1 MQQTQTMPTPTS
13 LATPTAPTPSHARM
27 LGAALVRHL
36 PGAGT
41 PTLLLEHQPHGL
53 FLLWLAYMG
62 LLAFGAQLLWQA
74 GVWHRLMEVDPT
86 RLTLAIVLLFV
97 ACSLWSGKRA
107 WVLGQQRLWLT
118 TPPNNSA
125 PHTDEMAR
133 TPVMTA
139 RGPGATSWADE
150 FARPYPAEDNDP
162 TTHPAHSRY
171 SGHNAPDATVRMA
184 VLGERVHGPHEM
196 AWWLNGIQL
205 KLGLLGKV
213 IGFSI
218 LAYQLGQTD
227 SFDPSQ
233 SAQLLKN
240 LTGGLG
246 IALLTT
252 VTGLCGNILLGLQ
265 LMRLDRYADALV
277 ADILMWQPA
286 TPKD

>member
-1 MQQTQTMPTPTS
+1 MQH
-13 LATPTAPTPSHARM
+13 PTAPAPTTAHTHM

-36 PGAGT
+36 PGVRAPWQGI
-41 PTLLLEHQPHGL
+41 EQQPHGL

-62 LLAFGAQLLWQA
+62 VLVYGAWLLWLA
-74 GVWHRLMEVDPT
+74 GVWHRLVEVDPT
-86 RLTLAIVLLFV
+86 RLTLAIVALFV
-97 ACSLWSGKRA
+97 GCSLWCGRRA
-107 WVLGQQRLWLT
+107 WVLGQQRLWLAGLGI
-118 TPPNNSA
+118 PA
-125 PHTDEMAR
+125 AQAWAHAHR
-133 TPVMTA
+133 LA
-139 RGPGATSWADE
+139 LRQPGA
-150 FARPYPAEDNDP
+150 
-162 TTHPAHSRY
+162 
-171 SGHNAPDATVRMA
+171 DASVA
-184 VLGERVHGPHEM
+184 VLVLGERAHGPHEM

-265 LMRLDRYADALV
+265 LMRLDRFADTLV
-277 ADILMWQPA
+277 ADILSQP
-286 TPKD
+286 TDSGH